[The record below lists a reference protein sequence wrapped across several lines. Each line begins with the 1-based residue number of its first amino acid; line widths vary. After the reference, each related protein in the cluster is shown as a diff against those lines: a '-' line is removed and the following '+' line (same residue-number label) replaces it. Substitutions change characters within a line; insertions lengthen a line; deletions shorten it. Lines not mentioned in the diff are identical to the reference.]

1 MINGGALAGKRL
13 TEEIVR
19 REKVVIPDLKN
30 QFRGNPLLSYI
41 KAPEVCLSKQKE
53 MEICHSDNKC
63 CPNAEP

>member
-1 MINGGALAGKRL
+1 MQFTNEAKRL

-41 KAPEVCLSKQKE
+41 
-53 MEICHSDNKC
+53 
-63 CPNAEP
+63 